1 MGHGV
6 ALRQKCKP
14 HKECQPNTWTTAQV
28 SAANPLGFGG
38 SLWFNDGVCGSL
50 WFSGSGSQWFL
61 WFSVVQIP
69 KCGSMWF
76 SGSGSQW
83 FFCGS
88 VWFKYPTVWFTVVFS
103 WFIVVQYPTVWFTVV
118 QCGSLWFGVDGAVVQ
133 CGLSQ
138 RNLQPKDRKPSFLN
152 HPKTSSRS
160 LWPTAVHNTCRC
172 VF

>member
-50 WFSGSGSQWFL
+50 WFSGSGSQWL
-61 WFSVVQIP
+61 L
-69 KCGSMWF
+69 
-76 SGSGSQW
+76 
-83 FFCGS
+83 CGS